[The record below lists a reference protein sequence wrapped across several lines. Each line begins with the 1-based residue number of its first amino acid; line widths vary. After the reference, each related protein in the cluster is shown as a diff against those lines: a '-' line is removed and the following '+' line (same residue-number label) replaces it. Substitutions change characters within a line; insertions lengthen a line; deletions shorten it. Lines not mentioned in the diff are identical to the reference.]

1 MKKLCTALAIFF
13 FALPFCFAQNFLP
26 RGTYR
31 SPFENGMNG
40 ITAEKKNGG
49 IKGRRFLT
57 PTIGY
62 ANHLTLGSSDSAN
75 TLLLGADFMYRRNS
89 GFTLWFNNA
98 LVAGLTDYTERNY
111 GSKYQRTGFIA
122 GWMGE
127 LLLGYSTILQNH
139 QFEFGAGLQ
148 TAYAFGSTML
158 AELGA
163 LAFRFNYTY
172 FLNEKIGIAAC
183 ITDGIGL
190 GMIGRSGG
198 YDYINAFSIKVGP
211 VFKL

>member
-1 MKKLCTALAIFF
+1 
-13 FALPFCFAQNFLP
+13 
-26 RGTYR
+26 
-31 SPFENGMNG
+31 MNG

-62 ANHLTLGSSDSAN
+62 ANHLTLGSSNSAN

-98 LVAGLTDYTERNY
+98 LVAGPIDYTERNY
-111 GSKYQRTGFIA
+111 GSKYQRTGFIV

-148 TAYAFGSTML
+148 TAYAFGSAML

-172 FLNEKIGIAAC
+172 FLNEKMGIAAC

-190 GMIGRSGG
+190 GMIGSSDG